1 MKRLLPARAS
11 RGAAVTALTGFVTA
25 VVVAATPAVAS
36 ADTTLTVRYPVNG
49 STVIKAA
56 NATVTLGPGALRS
69 RVNLTTGAV
78 TASLRLPPATG
89 SFKELGLIPVTA
101 TVAFIQNG
109 PTTGTVDLNT
119 GAVTTMSK
127 ITLQITSLSVS
138 GLPVPVGPACESA
151 SPASVALASQ
161 PGFSIV
167 NGGTVSGTYTI
178 PRFAHCGL
186 ITPVLNLTITGPGNT
201 IALTLGKA
209 HVVT

>member
-1 MKRLLPARAS
+1 M
-11 RGAAVTALTGFVTA
+11 
-25 VVVAATPAVAS
+25 
-36 ADTTLTVRYPVNG
+36 
-49 STVIKAA
+49 
-56 NATVTLGPGALRS
+56 RS

-78 TASLRLPPATG
+78 TASLRLAPATG
-89 SFKELGLIPVTA
+89 SFKELGVVPVTA

-119 GAVTTMSK
+119 GAVTTMSN

-151 SPASVALASQ
+151 TPAAVSLASQ
-161 PGFSIV
+161 PGFSIL

-201 IALTLGKA
+201 ISLTLGKA
-209 HVVT
+209 HVVP